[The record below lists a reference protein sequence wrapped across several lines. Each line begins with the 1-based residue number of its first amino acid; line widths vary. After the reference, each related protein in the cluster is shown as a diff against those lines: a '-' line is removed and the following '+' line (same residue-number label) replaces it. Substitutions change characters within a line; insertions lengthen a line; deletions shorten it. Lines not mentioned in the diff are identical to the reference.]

1 MVDIVVCDVGIAILE
16 DATASRLA
24 ALLFV
29 LPLARDATV
38 LVVDVIVLDVVS
50 FVAVVALAATAAA
63 AAAVAT
69 AVAAAAA
76 LAAVRRLVVVVIIL
90 EVALDLLPRVLG
102 ILGTFFPGVLAG
114 AMHLAI
120 ALV

>member
-1 MVDIVVCDVGIAILE
+1 MVDIVVCGVGIAILE

-50 FVAVVALAATAAA
+50 FVAVVALAAAAA
-63 AAAVAT
+63 AT
-69 AVAAAAA
+69 VAAAAT
-76 LAAVRRLVVVVIIL
+76 LAAVRRVVVVL

-114 AMHLAI
+114 AMNLAI

>member
-50 FVAVVALAATAAA
+50 FVAVVALAAAA
-63 AAAVAT
+63 AAAVA
-69 AVAAAAA
+69 AAAT
-76 LAAVRRLVVVVIIL
+76 LAAVRRVVVVVIIVL

-114 AMHLAI
+114 AMNLAI

>member
-1 MVDIVVCDVGIAILE
+1 MVDIVVCGVGIAILE

-50 FVAVVALAATAAA
+50 FVAVVALAAAAA
-63 AAAVAT
+63 AT
-69 AVAAAAA
+69 VAAAAT
-76 LAAVRRLVVVVIIL
+76 LAAVRRVVVVL

-102 ILGTFFPGVLAG
+102 ILGTFFPGVPAG
-114 AMHLAI
+114 AMHLAV

>member
-38 LVVDVIVLDVVS
+38 LVVDVEVLDVVS
-50 FVAVVALAATAAA
+50 VVAVVALAAAAA
-63 AAAVAT
+63 AT
-69 AVAAAAA
+69 VAAAAT
-76 LAAVRRLVVVVIIL
+76 LAAVRRVVVVVVIL

>member
-1 MVDIVVCDVGIAILE
+1 MVDTVVCGVGIAILE

-29 LPLARDATV
+29 RPLARDATV

-50 FVAVVALAATAAA
+50 FVAVVALAAAAA
-63 AAAVAT
+63 AAAT
-69 AVAAAAA
+69 VAAAAT
-76 LAAVRRLVVVVIIL
+76 LAAVRRVVVVVVIL

-114 AMHLAI
+114 AMNLAI